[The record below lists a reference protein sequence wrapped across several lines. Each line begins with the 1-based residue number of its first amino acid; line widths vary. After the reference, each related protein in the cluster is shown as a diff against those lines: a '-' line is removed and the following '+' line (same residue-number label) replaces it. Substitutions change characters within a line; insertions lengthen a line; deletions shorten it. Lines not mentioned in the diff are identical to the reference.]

1 MSAVSDYKSSPF
13 DLFVQPPTAS
23 NYTGTYTP
31 PVPGYTPPALSYG
44 GVTTYDTSY
53 DSLCGVR
60 FNTTDG
66 RQVVLVRNGST
77 EIAAASIASGLL
89 VQAPAEITTWN
100 NLAVPTPTT
109 AIPATAGTYQVI
121 VTNAGTKLNINEYAN
136 GYALVS
142 AGTGIGQTLQ
152 IAGHTAAAASGTFT
166 LTLQDPIQ
174 VTLDATSTITL
185 VRNPYIGVVVSATGL
200 TGTVVGAS
208 FYAIPAGTASVY
220 DGTSGALTT
229 QGQPVYAFVGC
240 HGIWGVRADATGTP
254 AVGLPASASTTTAG
268 DVTVFTAAKQYIGN
282 MAGTSTSAKIAPV
295 DLKL

>member
-1 MSAVSDYKSSPF
+1 MSVISDYKSAPF
-13 DLFVQPPTAS
+13 DVFVQPPVTS
-23 NYTGTYTP
+23 TYSGTSTP
-31 PVPGYTPPALSYG
+31 VGPGYTPNSVNYG
-44 GVTTYDTSY
+44 GGITYDTSY

-60 FNTTDG
+60 FNTNDG
-66 RQVVLVRNGST
+66 RQVIMVRNGAT
-77 EIAAASIASGLL
+77 EIAAAAIGSGLL

-100 NLAVPTPTT
+100 NLAMTVPTAT
-109 AIPATAGTYQVI
+109 PATAGTYQI
-121 VTNAGTKLNINEYAN
+121 LITNAGTKLNVNEYAN
-136 GYALVS
+136 GYAIVS

-152 IAGHTAAAASGTFT
+152 IASHQAAAASATFL

-174 VTLDATSTITL
+174 VTLDATSSITL

-208 FYAIPAGTASVY
+208 FYAIAAGTAATY
-220 DGTSGALTT
+220 DGTSGALTA

-240 HGIWGVRADATGTP
+240 HGVWGVRADATSTP

-282 MAGTSTSAKIAPV
+282 MAGTATSAKIAPV

>member
-1 MSAVSDYKSSPF
+1 MSVVSDYKSAPF
-13 DLFVQPPTAS
+13 DVFVQPGVTS
-23 NYTGTYTP
+23 TYTGTATP
-31 PVPGYTPPALSYG
+31 AGPGFTPTSTTYG
-44 GVTTYDTSY
+44 GGVIYDTSY

-60 FNTTDG
+60 FNTNDG
-66 RQVVLVRNGST
+66 RQVVMVRNGGT
-77 EIAAASIASGLL
+77 EVTVASIGSGLL
-89 VQAPAEITTWN
+89 VQAPAEVTAFN
-100 NLAVPTPTT
+100 NLAMTVPTAT
-109 AIPATAGTYQVI
+109 PATAGTYQVL
-121 VTNAGTKLNINEYAN
+121 VTNGATVLNVNEYAN
-136 GYALVS
+136 GYAIVS

-152 IAGHTAAAASGTFT
+152 IASHQAAAASATFI

-185 VRNPYIGVVVSATGL
+185 VRNPYIGVVVAATGL

-208 FYAIPAGTASVY
+208 FYVISAGTASVY
-220 DGTSGALTT
+220 NGTSGALTT

-240 HGIWGVRADATGTP
+240 HGVWGVRADATGTP

>member
-1 MSAVSDYKSSPF
+1 MSVISDYKSAPF
-13 DLFVQPPTAS
+13 DVFVQPPLTSTFSGTA
-23 NYTGTYTP
+23 TP
-31 PVPGYTPPALSYG
+31 NGPGFTPTSVSYG
-44 GVTTYDTSY
+44 GATLYDTSY

-60 FNTTDG
+60 FNTNDG
-66 RQVVLVRNGST
+66 RQVVMVRNGGT
-77 EIAAASIASGLL
+77 EISVASIASGRL

-100 NLAVPTPTT
+100 NLAVTVPTT
-109 AIPATAGTYQVI
+109 NPATAGTYTVQ
-121 VTNAGTKLNINEYAN
+121 VTNAGTVLNINEYAN
-136 GYALVS
+136 GYAIVS

-152 IAGHTAAAASGTFT
+152 IASHPGVAASASFV

-200 TGTVVGAS
+200 TGTVVGSS
-208 FYAIPAGTASVY
+208 FYVIGAGTASVY
-220 DGTSGALTT
+220 NGTSGALTT

-240 HGIWGVRADATGTP
+240 HGVWGVLADATGTP

-268 DVTVFTAAKQYIGN
+268 NLTVFTAAKQYIGN
-282 MAGTSTSAKIAPV
+282 MAGTATSAKIAPV

>member
-1 MSAVSDYKSSPF
+1 MSVISDYKSSPF
-13 DLFVQPPTAS
+13 DVFVQPPLTS
-23 NYTGTYTP
+23 NFTGTSTP
-31 PVPGYTPPALSYG
+31 PGPGYTPTAISYG
-44 GVTTYDTSY
+44 GATTYDTSY

-60 FNTTDG
+60 FNTNDG
-66 RQVVLVRNGST
+66 RQVIMVRNGGT
-77 EIAAASIASGLL
+77 EIAVAAIGSGLL

-100 NLAVPTPTT
+100 NLAMTVPT
-109 AIPATAGTYQVI
+109 AYPATAGTYQVL
-121 VTNAGTKLNINEYAN
+121 VTNAGTKLNVNEYQN

-152 IAGHTAAAASGTFT
+152 IASHQAAAASATFV

-208 FYAIPAGTASVY
+208 FYAIAAGTASTY
-220 DGTSGALTT
+220 DATSGALTT

-240 HGIWGVRADATGTP
+240 HGVWGVRMDGTNAP

-268 DVTVFTAAKQYIGN
+268 DATVFTAAKQYIGN
-282 MAGTSTSAKIAPV
+282 MAGTATSAKIAPV

>member
-1 MSAVSDYKSSPF
+1 MSVISDYKSSPF
-13 DLFVQPPTAS
+13 DVFVQPPLTS
-23 NYTGTYTP
+23 TYTGTATP
-31 PVPGYTPPALSYG
+31 AGPGFTPTAIAYG
-44 GVTTYDTSY
+44 NTTSYDTSY

-60 FNTTDG
+60 FNTNDG
-66 RQVVLVRNGST
+66 RQVIMVRNGAT
-77 EIAAASIASGLL
+77 EIAVAAIGSGLL

-100 NLAVPTPTT
+100 NLAMTVPT
-109 AIPATAGTYQVI
+109 AYPATAGTYQI
-121 VTNAGTKLNINEYAN
+121 LVTNAGTKLNINEYEN

-152 IAGHTAAAASGTFT
+152 IASHQAAAASATFV

-208 FYAIPAGTASVY
+208 FYAIAAGTASTY
-220 DGTSGALTT
+220 DATSGAITV

-240 HGIWGVRADATGTP
+240 HGVWGVRMDATNAP

-268 DVTVFTAAKQYIGN
+268 DATVFTAAKQYIGN
-282 MAGTSTSAKIAPV
+282 MAGTATSAKQAPV

>member
-1 MSAVSDYKSSPF
+1 MSVISDYKSAPF
-13 DLFVQPPTAS
+13 DVFTQPGVAS
-23 NYTGTYTP
+23 NFSGTATP
-31 PVPGYTPPALSYG
+31 PGPGYSPTVIAYG
-44 GVTTYDTSY
+44 GANTYDTSY

-60 FNTTDG
+60 FNTNDG
-66 RQVVLVRNGST
+66 RQVVMVRNGGT
-77 EIAAASIASGLL
+77 EISAVSIASGLL

-100 NLAVPTPTT
+100 NLAVTVPTAT
-109 AIPATAGTYQVI
+109 PATAGTYQVL
-121 VTNAGTKLNINEYAN
+121 VTNAGTVLNIGEYNN
-136 GYALVS
+136 GYAIVS

-152 IAGHTAAAASGTFT
+152 IASHPGVAASATFI

-208 FYAIPAGTASVY
+208 IYAISAGTASVY
-220 DGTSGALTT
+220 NGTSGALTT
-229 QGQPVYAFVGC
+229 QGQPVYAFVGV
-240 HGIWGVRADATGTP
+240 HGVWGVRADATSTP

-282 MAGTSTSAKIAPV
+282 MAGTATSAKIAPV

>member
-1 MSAVSDYKSSPF
+1 MSVVSDYKSSPF
-13 DLFVQPPTAS
+13 DVFVQPAAPSTFSGTA
-23 NYTGTYTP
+23 TP
-31 PVPGYTPPALSYG
+31 AGPGYTPTVVSYG
-44 GVTTYDTSY
+44 GNNTYDTSY

-60 FNTTDG
+60 FNTNDG
-66 RQVVLVRNGST
+66 RQVIMVRNGGT
-77 EIAAASIASGLL
+77 EIAAASIASGRL

-109 AIPATAGTYQVI
+109 AVPATAGTYQVI
-121 VTNAGTKLNINEYAN
+121 ITNAGTKLNVNEYQN

-152 IAGHTAAAASGTFT
+152 IASHTAAIASGSFT

-174 VTLDATSTITL
+174 VTLDNTSTITL
-185 VRNPYIGVVVSATGL
+185 VRNPYVGVVVGATGL
-200 TGTVVGAS
+200 TGTVLGSS
-208 FYAIPAGTASVY
+208 FYVIGAGTASTY
-220 DGTSGALTT
+220 DATSGALTV

-240 HGIWGVRADATGTP
+240 HGVWGVLGDATIP

-268 DVTVFTAAKQYIGN
+268 TATVFTAAKQYIGN
-282 MAGTSTSAKIAPV
+282 MAGTGTSAKIAPI

>member
-1 MSAVSDYKSSPF
+1 MSVVSDYKSAPF
-13 DLFVQPPTAS
+13 DVFVQPGVTS
-23 NYTGTYTP
+23 TYTGTATP
-31 PVPGYTPPALSYG
+31 AGPGFTPTSTTYG
-44 GVTTYDTSY
+44 GGVIYDTSY

-60 FNTTDG
+60 FNTNDG
-66 RQVVLVRNGST
+66 RQVVMVRNGGT
-77 EIAAASIASGLL
+77 EVTVASIGSGLL
-89 VQAPAEITTWN
+89 VQAPAEVTAFN
-100 NLAVPTPTT
+100 NLAMTVPAAT
-109 AIPATAGTYQVI
+109 PATAGTYQVL
-121 VTNAGTKLNINEYAN
+121 VTNGATVLNVNEYAN
-136 GYALVS
+136 GYAIVS

-152 IAGHTAAAASGTFT
+152 IASHQAAAASATFI

-185 VRNPYIGVVVSATGL
+185 VRNPYIGVVVAATGL

-208 FYAIPAGTASVY
+208 FYVISAGTASVY
-220 DGTSGALTT
+220 NGTSGALTT

-240 HGIWGVRADATGTP
+240 HGVWGVRADATGTP

>member
-1 MSAVSDYKSSPF
+1 MSVVSDYKSSPF
-13 DLFVQPPTAS
+13 DVFVQPPLSSNFNGTA
-23 NYTGTYTP
+23 TP
-31 PVPGYTPPALSYG
+31 PGPGYTPAATLTGST
-44 GVTTYDTSY
+44 TTYDYSL

-60 FNTTDG
+60 FNTNDG
-66 RQVVLVRNGST
+66 RQVVIVRNGGT
-77 EIAAASIASGLL
+77 EISALSIASGLL

-100 NLAVPTPTT
+100 NLAMTVPTAT
-109 AIPATAGTYQVI
+109 PATAGTYQI
-121 VTNAGTKLNINEYAN
+121 LVTNAGTKLNAGEYNN
-136 GYALVS
+136 GYAIVS

-152 IAGHTAAAASGTFT
+152 IASHPAAAASATFI

-200 TGTVVGAS
+200 TGAIVGAS
-208 FYAIPAGTASVY
+208 FYVIGAGTASTY
-220 DGTSGALTT
+220 DGTSGALTV

-240 HGIWGVRADATGTP
+240 HGVWGVRADATSTP

-282 MAGTSTSAKIAPV
+282 MAGTATSAKIAPV

>member
-1 MSAVSDYKSSPF
+1 MSVISDFKSAPF
-13 DLFVQPPTAS
+13 DVFVQPGVASTFNGTA
-23 NYTGTYTP
+23 TP
-31 PVPGYTPPALSYG
+31 PGPGYTPTIVAYG
-44 GVTTYDTSY
+44 GTNTYDTSY

-60 FNTTDG
+60 FNTNDG
-66 RQVVLVRNGST
+66 RQVVMVRNGGT
-77 EIAAASIASGLL
+77 EIAAASIGSGLL

-109 AIPATAGTYQVI
+109 AVPATAGTYQVI
-121 VTNAGTKLNINEYAN
+121 VTNAGTKLNINEYAS
-136 GYALVS
+136 GYAIVS

-152 IAGHTAAAASGTFT
+152 IASHPGVAASAAFT

-208 FYAIPAGTASVY
+208 FYVISAGTASVY
-220 DGTSGALTT
+220 DGTSGAITT

-240 HGIWGVRADATGTP
+240 HGVWGVRADATGTP